1 MSARTSLFLLILLA
15 PSGARAEDWLQSAEN
30 AARSAAVPG
39 EASPEKPKPGR
50 QVLAPASRFFLA
62 DLPSVGWR
70 PNEEEGASGSV
81 VRVFGPDDPS
91 GRFRAVLSVRL
102 VDRDSAGFQ
111 PVKRAIDAMRA
122 ADSAVARS
130 ATSVRPLRVPAGLA
144 RTFEV
149 VETRRLP
156 AEEGPS
162 TPIEIH
168 HYVAVIP
175 HGGEAYFV
183 VRLATARANYLDFRD
198 DFVRFLRSLR
208 PLGATGR

>member
-1 MSARTSLFLLILLA
+1 MSARTSLLILILLA
-15 PSGARAEDWLQSAEN
+15 DCGARAEDWLQSAEN

-39 EASPEKPKPGR
+39 EASPEKPKPGW
-50 QVLAPASRFFLA
+50 QVFTPASRFFIA
-62 DLPSVGWR
+62 DLPSSGWR
-70 PNEEEGASGSV
+70 PDEEEGSSGAV

-91 GRFRAVLSVRL
+91 GRIRAVLSVRL
-102 VDRDSAGFQ
+102 ADRDSAGFQ
-111 PVKRAIDAMRA
+111 PLKRAVNAMRA

-130 ATSVRPLRVPAGLA
+130 ATPVRPLRVPAGLA

-162 TPIEIH
+162 APIELH

-175 HGGEAYFV
+175 HVGEAYFV
-183 VRLATARANYLDFRD
+183 VRLVTARANYLDFRD

-208 PLGATGR
+208 PLGAAGR